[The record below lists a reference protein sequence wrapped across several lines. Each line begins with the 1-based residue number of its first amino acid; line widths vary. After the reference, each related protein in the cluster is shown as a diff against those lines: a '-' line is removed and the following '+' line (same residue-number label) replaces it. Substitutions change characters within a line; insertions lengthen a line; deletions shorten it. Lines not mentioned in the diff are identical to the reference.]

1 MSFRATKAVDIK
13 LMPAGFPNLS
23 GNIKNYAV
31 SLEITFSEFYQTDE
45 LRDIYELLL
54 FLIPNAWSKNQMIQS
69 SDWGENIV
77 FERSI

>member
-1 MSFRATKAVDIK
+1 MNFRATKAVDIK

-45 LRDIYELLL
+45 LRDIYEL
-54 FLIPNAWSKNQMIQS
+54 
-69 SDWGENIV
+69 
-77 FERSI
+77 